1 MSHSPSQKKSN
12 SKALALLA
20 SINADRDAF
29 NKQKKELEAEMTASK
44 NGMKRIQAGLKN
56 NEIDQELIHSGTE
69 HLSNASPSSLNPN
82 KKNNTSS
89 NGRKS
94 MAVTANRASILS
106 PTAAASA
113 GGTGADALNPPIVI
127 PTGARISDWVYTGPI
142 ESTPPVVKTMDIYET
157 VRFVGRGA
165 FGDVNLIKNLEN
177 NLLFA
182 DKNIY
187 VEKDEDMPFYL
198 EELKFLRL
206 HRHPSIIDVSD
217 GFITAQP
224 RVLHIIMPYAEGGDM
239 AKYISNAKKNNTKI
253 TETQI
258 IKWSMQLA
266 LALHFLHETGAI
278 HRDLKPSNVMLTE
291 GGELIKLVDFGL
303 AYKCKDGDYCNNATE
318 VGTPYYTPPEMI
330 EGKPYSYPSD
340 CWSFGV
346 LLYEL
351 LTFSLPFKGKD
362 TNDLVKAILTGS
374 TPVISSDRSIEIRN
388 ICYGLLNK
396 DPNKRLG
403 MAGVL
408 LNSTFNP
415 RVVQFPQGYR
425 PKSLE
430 ERVKRVQIR
439 QLTAQVEM
447 LSFSKKSSMMS
458 VTDCLPVIEETIT
471 HAAATLDSIDLPS
484 LEAENN
490 SPRITPK
497 STPKVTQT
505 KRIEKV
511 ELPQIKSVQDQ
522 SNSDQDTN
530 TNYQPPPEPE
540 GQLKAIYQPTPP
552 PILRQGS
559 NRHIGLAVNNGVVE
573 DIEQEN
579 IISNDDEIDD
589 SIASSSINLT
599 HKGGIIGDK
608 IQAAIQEAQSLSIND
623 NANIGNDIIDDGNN
637 EINKSIDNGDNNV
650 DVGDNNADNIE
661 LHTSVEDIPDSVE
674 SVRAQSFVVT

>member
-56 NEIDQELIHSGTE
+56 NEIDQELIQSGTE
-69 HLSNASPSSLNPN
+69 HLAYASPSTT
-82 KKNNTSS
+82 KKGNSTGNTG
-89 NGRKS
+89 GRKS
-94 MAVTANRASILS
+94 SVSTTNRTSMFS

-127 PTGARISDWVYTGPI
+127 PSGARISDWVYTGPI

-165 FGDVNLIKNLEN
+165 FGDVNLMKNLEN

-253 TETQI
+253 SETQI

-266 LALHFLHETGAI
+266 LALHFLHESGAI

-303 AYKCKDGDYCNNATE
+303 AYKCKDGDYCSNATE

-362 TNDLVKAILTGS
+362 TNDLVKAILTGP
-374 TPVISSDRSIEIRN
+374 TPVIPSDRSIEIRN

-403 MAGVL
+403 MTGVL
-408 LNSTFNP
+408 LSTIFNP
-415 RVVQFPQGYR
+415 RVIQFPQGYR

-447 LSFSKKSSMMS
+447 LPFSKKSSMMS
-458 VTDCLPVIEETIT
+458 VAECLPLIEET
-471 HAAATLDSIDLPS
+471 APAQTLDSVDLPAV
-484 LEAENN
+484 EAESI
-490 SPRITPK
+490 SPK
-497 STPKVTQT
+497 HTPKVTQV

-511 ELPQIKSVQDQ
+511 ELPQIKNAQDQ
-522 SNSDQDTN
+522 TTSDQEIN

-540 GQLKAIYQPTPP
+540 GQFKAIYQPAPP
-552 PILRQGS
+552 PMQKQGS
-559 NRHIGLAVNNGVVE
+559 RPIGLTAGGGGDLNKVM
-573 DIEQEN
+573 EQEN
-579 IISNDDEIDD
+579 INSIDD
-589 SIASSSINLT
+589 AIGDDIMTSSTNLA

-608 IQAAIQEAQSLSIND
+608 IQAAIQEAQSLSVND
-623 NANIGNDIIDDGNN
+623 DNLVNN
-637 EINKSIDNGDNNV
+637 GAEDELNKSIDNGDKV
-650 DVGDNNADNIE
+650 DDRDIDNNADSIE
-661 LHTSVEDIPDSVE
+661 LHTTVEDKIDGVE
-674 SVRAQSFVVT
+674 NVRIQSFVKT